1 MQFDEDVK
9 IFDKNDFHKSKQGTD
24 DDSQFNQ
31 EGLVNSALALGAS
44 LVDVMLNYNN
54 NVDIAHFDGY
64 DMNMQVRMLFAFT
77 FCSTLENHCITDQ
90 LANTAL
96 NSFYNTLKKSDAD
109 FYEDLASSGAISFY
123 YLALRRNIDV
133 ERRMGQTFA
142 MLCDED
148 GNGVF
153 QELGEALYCK
163 YANIVKKE
171 INKFS
176 LLKD

>member
-1 MQFDEDVK
+1 MIVK
-9 IFDKNDFHKSKQGTD
+9 LKI
-24 DDSQFNQ
+24 
-31 EGLVNSALALGAS
+31 
-44 LVDVMLNYNN
+44 
-54 NVDIAHFDGY
+54 
-64 DMNMQVRMLFAFT
+64 AFT
-77 FCSTLENHCITDQ
+77 ICSTLENHCITDQ